1 MEKFTTRGNQT
12 NFEIYIL
19 YTNYKEKKLKLSV
32 ITVDEPVLDEYDSNI
47 VNYIAGSVC
56 RKIAISADCANCTHC
71 FNFLV
76 KRGDTICKFT
86 KFKEKYSLFI
96 PDKDI
101 LSLCKTCET
110 EIRIAKI
117 QESFF
122 KPNLM
127 DTVVQKSIN
136 NFCLKQPAFFQ
147 QLDVNNHDVSHR
159 YLLLKK
165 IAVQY
170 FKLRMHRE
178 SKVHNIDKKIPKIRH
193 KLHKLVHQKHQ

>member
-1 MEKFTTRGNQT
+1 MPKNAVLKSALKKSQRIRCTAKMRILACWIPCASGAH
-12 NFEIYIL
+12 FE
-19 YTNYKEKKLKLSV
+19 
-32 ITVDEPVLDEYDSNI
+32 
-47 VNYIAGSVC
+47 
-56 RKIAISADCANCTHC
+56 CASDAHFECKSMRIWLAFWLQGHC

-76 KRGDTICKFT
+76 KRGDSICKFT

-96 PDKDI
+96 PNKDI

-136 NFCLKQPAFFQ
+136 NFCLKHPAFFQ
-147 QLDVNNHDVSHR
+147 PLDVKNHDVSHR

-165 IAVQY
+165 IAVNY

-178 SKVHNIDKKIPKIRH
+178 SKVHNIDKKMPKIRH